1 MEVELHGYHN
11 PTGRCRGCL
20 FDGRRGCCDR
30 FRTIDCDGDL
40 QCDSYFVYCL
50 AINQGCAP
58 SSQRITSD
66 SNEND
71 GPLDFSSSLVLGLDN
86 PLILEGL
93 EGAYEVSVELMV
105 VIQQRVNDIINET
118 FLAGCSATSVSEGPG

>member
-20 FDGRRGCCDR
+20 FEERRGCCDL
-30 FRTIDCDGDL
+30 FRTIDCEGDL

-50 AINQGCAP
+50 AISQGCAP
-58 SSQRITSD
+58 NSQRRIST

-71 GPLDFSSSLVLGLDN
+71 GPLDFSSSLVLGLEN

-93 EGAYEVSVELMV
+93 EGAYEVRVELMV
-105 VIQQRVNDIINET
+105 VIQ
-118 FLAGCSATSVSEGPG
+118 L